1 MNISNTVVSQSH
13 NCWILMLPFNLL
25 AVDTAYKSTAI
36 ENGHHVRI
44 FLYKNIKNLEIPRII
59 VLNVKITVTFSVIF
73 KIPRPEVFGGSWKS
87 H

>member
-44 FLYKNIKNLEIPRII
+44 FLHKNIKNLEIPRIHRI
-59 VLNVKITVTFSVIF
+59 KCEDHNDLFRNF
-73 KIPRPEVFGGSWKS
+73 
-87 H
+87 